1 MLHVMGDFISMDYL
15 LVCISMLCIV
25 LTFGVNKIYQ
35 SRIIK
40 NTSGLLLFSFACQ
53 LFVVLLLLII
63 NLFSIKLTTFSLLLS
78 IVAAVAYSGF
88 AILSSIAFKYGK
100 MSTFS
105 MFLMIGGMF
114 LPFLYGIIF
123 LNEAITVWKI
133 IGMVLLIGSLIANSL
148 FETKNDSSKTKTK
161 PIFWVICILAFILN
175 GSSSIITKIHATN
188 AQSSDSLDFLFM
200 TSAFTA
206 VFALCGF
213 AISFAIQKSKRIDTF
228 EEHKPISSKMIL
240 FFLLLSLLG
249 GSFIVGSTFCNIT
262 VAKTMPAVIE
272 YPFLTGGTTIL
283 TALFALAFF
292 KEKII
297 KPCAICLIVM
307 LAGTILFIF

>member
-1 MLHVMGDFISMDYL
+1 MDYL
-15 LVCISMLCIV
+15 LVCVSMLCIV

-40 NTSGLLLFSFACQ
+40 STSGLLLFSFASQ
-53 LFVVLLLLII
+53 IFVVLLLLII

-78 IVAAVAYSGF
+78 IVSAIAYSGF

-100 MSTFS
+100 MGTFS

-123 LNEAITVWKI
+123 LHEAITIWKI

-148 FETKNDSSKTKTK
+148 FESKKDSSETKTK
-161 PIFWVICILAFILN
+161 PIFWIICILAFILN
-175 GSSSIITKIHATN
+175 GVSSIITKIHATS
-188 AQSSDSLDFLFM
+188 AQSSDSLDFLFV
-200 TSAFTA
+200 TAAFTA
-206 VFALCGF
+206 VFALFGF
-213 AISFAIQKSKRIDTF
+213 VIALTIQKGKRVDISEHQNPINSKIV
-228 EEHKPISSKMIL
+228 L
-240 FFLLLSLLG
+240 LFLLLSLLAG
-249 GSFIVGSTFCNIT
+249 AFITGSTFCNIT

-292 KEKII
+292 KEKIT
-297 KPCAICLIVM
+297 KPCIICLIIM